1 MENTLRNQIEELRW
15 KEEELKQERWDL
27 EALLRK
33 KKKEGYQKL
42 KQFLYENK
50 GQKFTLNEIRE
61 SAEIDEEVSNYM
73 LAGYLCQCGY
83 NRVVKDDSNHIIA
96 AGSYFGR
103 HNGREYL
110 GDIKREEVPLYEKT
124 FKKKNKSGRIVGIVV
139 PHQSYYYFEEK
150 VSSS

>member
-1 MENTLRNQIEELRW
+1 MEDTLRNQIEELRW
-15 KEEELKQERWDL
+15 KEEELKKERWDL

-50 GQKFTLNEIRE
+50 GQQFTLNEIRE

-73 LAGYLCQCGY
+73 LAGFLCQPDY
-83 NRVVKDDSNHIIA
+83 NRVYKGDSNRIIA
-96 AGSYFGR
+96 GGFYDGKK
-103 HNGREYL
+103 YL
-110 GDIKREEVPLYEKT
+110 GDIKRVEVPLYEKT

-150 VSSS
+150 

>member
-1 MENTLRNQIEELRW
+1 MEKTLRNQIEELRW
-15 KEEELKQERWDL
+15 KEEELKKERWDL

-50 GQKFTLNEIRE
+50 GQQFTLNEIRE

-73 LAGYLCQCGY
+73 LAGYLWSNG
-83 NRVVKDDSNHIIA
+83 NHRVVKGDYNRILAD
-96 AGSYFGR
+96 GCRY
-103 HNGREYL
+103 GREYL
-110 GDIKREEVPLYEKT
+110 GDIKREEVPLYDKT

-139 PHQSYYYFEEK
+139 PRQSYYYFEEK